1 MFAIKE
7 SIGRLKVL
15 VDEVNEDSQEQARG
29 VEQISKAMVR
39 VDQVTQSNTASAED
53 TVSASEEMSAQALSL
68 KDVVNRL
75 REMVESH

>member
-29 VEQISKAMVR
+29 VEHISKAMVR